1 MPAHLPARNILPLH
15 LFDFIDSTS
24 VISMFFKLA
33 VMSSY
38 WTILHLQPHYNRY
51 LLHTEAVYKK
61 EESALLEEAPTVVI
75 FSSAL
80 IYNKLIMT

>member
-1 MPAHLPARNILPLH
+1 MPAHLPAHNILLLH
-15 LFDFIDSTS
+15 FFDFIDSTS
-24 VISMFFKLA
+24 VISLFFKLV

-38 WTILHLQPHYNRY
+38 WTILHLLSHYNRC
-51 LLHTEAVYKK
+51 LLHTEAVYKM
-61 EESALLEEAPTVVI
+61 EESALLEEAPKVVI

>member
-1 MPAHLPARNILPLH
+1 MPAHLPIHNILLLH

-24 VISMFFKLA
+24 VISLFFKLE

-38 WTILHLQPHYNRY
+38 WTILHLLSHYNRC
-51 LLHTEAVYKK
+51 LLHTEAVNKM
-61 EESALLEEAPTVVI
+61 EESDLLEEAPTVVI

>member
-1 MPAHLPARNILPLH
+1 MPDHLPIHNILLLH

-24 VISMFFKLA
+24 VISLFFKLA
-33 VMSSY
+33 VTSSY
-38 WTILHLQPHYNRY
+38 WTILLSHYNRC
-51 LLHTEAVYKK
+51 LLHTEAVYKM

>member
-1 MPAHLPARNILPLH
+1 MPAHLPIHNILLLL

-24 VISMFFKLA
+24 VISLFVKLA
-33 VMSSY
+33 VKSSY
-38 WTILHLQPHYNRY
+38 WTILHLLSHYNRC
-51 LLHTEAVYKK
+51 LLHTEATYKM
-61 EESALLEEAPTVVI
+61 EESALLEGATAVII